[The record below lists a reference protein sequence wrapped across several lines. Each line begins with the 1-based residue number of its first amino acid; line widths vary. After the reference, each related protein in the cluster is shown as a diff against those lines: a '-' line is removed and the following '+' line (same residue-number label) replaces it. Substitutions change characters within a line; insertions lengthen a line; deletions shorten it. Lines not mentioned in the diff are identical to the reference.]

1 MFEKMDSIK
10 DIIGE
15 SEYIVLKN
23 GEVVESSNN
32 TNKTTKID
40 TSISLKV
47 IHFID
52 KDCDINLVIKENCQ
66 VHLEEIFY
74 EIKNDCKININIVC
88 KKNASLE
95 HLSFKRSECSSL
107 EINVKTTLYSGA
119 YIENKNITILSSSC
133 KYNQEF
139 DLVEENSK
147 IDSLDI
153 VINSCNK
160 IQEFNFDTIH
170 LVPNTISEMHNY
182 CISKND
188 SIIHM
193 NTNGKI
199 VKSATSSNLNQ
210 KTKGILLDSKAQ
222 ISANPWLVIDE
233 YDCMA
238 SHGASIGAID
248 EEELYYLMS
257 RGLTK
262 ENSERLIVEGFI
274 HPFINGLKDD
284 GVKSFCLDFIKKVL

>member
-1 MFEKMDSIK
+1 MK
-10 DIIGE
+10 DMVGSLKEIIGN

-23 GEVVESSNN
+23 GEVVDSSILNIG
-32 TNKTTKID
+32 KSID
-40 TSISLKV
+40 ISTSLKIV
-47 IHFID
+47 HFID
-52 KDCDINLVIKENCQ
+52 KDCNINLVVKENCQ
-66 VHLEEIFY
+66 VHLEEVFY

-88 KKNASLE
+88 EKNASLE
-95 HLSFKRSECSSL
+95 HLSFKSSDSSTI

-133 KYNQEF
+133 KFNQEF

-160 IQEFNFDTIH
+160 TQEFNFDTVH
-170 LVPNTISEMHNY
+170 LVPNTTSEMHNY

-199 VKSATSSNLNQ
+199 VKGAISSNLNQ

-284 GVKSFCLDFIKKVL
+284 SIKSFCLDFIKKVL